1 MKIKNRYT
9 DDTIFELHDANTTI
23 KDVVLAAIKSRAD
36 LEWANLKGADLE
48 GANLKGANLE
58 GADLEWADL
67 EGADLEG
74 ANLKRANLEGADLKG
89 ANLKGADLEGAD
101 LYQVSGIG
109 RVGRVTTYDKKNNKI
124 ICGCF
129 YGTLEQFKERVQKV
143 YPSGRYGDQYRAAIA
158 YFKAISGI

>member
-23 KDVVLAAIKSRAD
+23 KDVVLAAIKSRA
-36 LEWANLKGADLE
+36 NLKRAD
-48 GANLKGANLE
+48 LKGANLE
-58 GADLEWADL
+58 GADLE
-67 EGADLEG
+67 GADLEW
-74 ANLKRANLEGADLKG
+74 AD
-89 ANLKGADLEGAD
+89 LKGADLEGAD

>member
-36 LEWANLKGADLE
+36 LEW
-48 GANLKGANLE
+48 
-58 GADLEWADL
+58 
-67 EGADLEG
+67 
-74 ANLKRANLEGADLKG
+74 